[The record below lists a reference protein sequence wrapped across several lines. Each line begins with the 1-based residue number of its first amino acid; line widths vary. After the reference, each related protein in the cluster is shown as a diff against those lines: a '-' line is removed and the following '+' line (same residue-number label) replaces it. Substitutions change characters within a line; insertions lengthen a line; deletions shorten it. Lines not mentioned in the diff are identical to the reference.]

1 MTRIL
6 EHVMMP
12 LYPLVDDPLV
22 PMDHGTTQVL
32 HPLVHQ
38 APGVDG
44 VPVQGGPL
52 IRGHAQSQVVEHGT
66 APLHHVGEVHH
77 EGHQSLTPRDPVPGI
92 IIGEIILQLG
102 VAVNVKI
109 NEAPNT
115 IIHQLVILG
124 SNWFSIEIKVKGMA
138 DPSIDVPSQLVISMT
153 DVLNLAHSLISV
165 GRVHGLL
172 CATHT

>member
-22 PMDHGTTQVL
+22 PMNYGTAKVL

-52 IRGHAQSQVVEHGT
+52 IRGHAQSQVVEHGA
-66 APLHHVGEVHH
+66 APLLHVGEVHH
-77 EGHQSLTPRDPVPGI
+77 EGHQSLTPRDPVARI
-92 IIGEIILQLG
+92 VVREVILQLG
-102 VAVNVKI
+102 VTVNVEI
-109 NEAPNT
+109 DEAPNT
-115 IIHQLVILG
+115 IVHQLVILG

-138 DPSIDVPSQLVISMT
+138 DPSIDVPCQLVISMT
-153 DVLNLAHSLISV
+153 DVSNLAHSLISV

-172 CATHT
+172 CAAHT

>member
-1 MTRIL
+1 M
-6 EHVMMP
+6 
-12 LYPLVDDPLV
+12 
-22 PMDHGTTQVL
+22 L
-32 HPLVHQ
+32 HPLVHE

-52 IRGHAQSQVVEHGT
+52 IWGHAQSQVVEHGT
-66 APLHHVGEVHH
+66 APLLHVGEVHH
-77 EGHQSLTPRDPVPGI
+77 EGHQSLTPRDPVARI
-92 IIGEIILQLG
+92 VIREVILQLG

-109 NEAPNT
+109 NEPTNA
-115 IIHQLVILG
+115 IVHQLIILC

-172 CATHT
+172 CATHTYSTNIFSCDSNSELTSTNVCLLVCP

>member
-22 PMDHGTTQVL
+22 PMDYRTTHVL

-66 APLHHVGEVHH
+66 APLLHVGQVHH
-77 EGHQSLTPRDPVPGI
+77 EGHQSLPPRDPVTRI
-92 IIGEIILQLG
+92 IVGEVILQLG
-102 VAVNVKI
+102 VTVNVKI
-109 NEAPNT
+109 DEAPNT

-138 DPSIDVPSQLVISMT
+138 DP
-153 DVLNLAHSLISV
+153 
-165 GRVHGLL
+165 
-172 CATHT
+172 